1 MSLPSPPPVSVSEL
15 NRKAKSLLENQL
27 GEVCVEAEIGDLSK
41 PSSGHWYFTLKD
53 ARAQLRCAMF
63 RRANVRVRFQP
74 KLGDSVVVRGL
85 LSIYEARGDYQLIV
99 DDMQASGDGA
109 LQRELEALK
118 QRLQA
123 EGLFASDRK
132 LPVPMHCERIG
143 VITSPTGAAIED
155 IISVLGRRSPS
166 SEIALFP
173 VPVQGSG
180 AAQHIADA
188 IDKANTL
195 VAENIRT
202 VDVLIVGRGGG
213 SLEDLWSFNEE
224 VVARAIARSNI
235 PIVSAV
241 GHEIDYSIAD
251 LVADVRAA
259 TPSQAAELVTRDTE
273 EWLQHIDSQAA
284 QLNMLV
290 QRKLAAQQASLAHLK
305 ARLRHPRHRL
315 NLIREQLKSAR
326 DRAALLIQQRLT
338 RERQIVNQIRR
349 DLRAVSPTMITRRQ
363 KDTVARLHQQLPSLI
378 AAVLNRQTDRVMH
391 LTQLL
396 TSLGP
401 ASTLERGYAIVTS
414 VNEGVVRDSKTVSVD
429 SEITIRLH
437 RGGLTSV
444 VTETHDEPKPA

>member
-1 MSLPSPPPVSVSEL
+1 VSEL

-132 LPVPMHCERIG
+132 LPVPIHCERIG

-180 AAQHIADA
+180 AAQQIADA

-202 VDVLIVGRGGG
+202 IDVLIVGRGGG

-251 LVADVRAA
+251 FVADVRAA
-259 TPSQAAELVTRDTE
+259 TPSQAAELVTRDSE

-326 DRAALLIQQRLT
+326 DRAALLVQQRLT

-349 DLRAVSPTMITRRQ
+349 DLRAVSPTMITRKQ

-444 VTETHDEPKPA
+444 ITETHDEPKPA

>member
-132 LPVPMHCERIG
+132 LPGPMHCERIG

-180 AAQHIADA
+180 AAQQIADA

-202 VDVLIVGRGGG
+202 IDVLIVGRGGG

-349 DLRAVSPTMITRRQ
+349 DLRAVSPTMITRKQ

-396 TSLGP
+396 RSLGP

-444 VTETHDEPKPA
+444 ITETHDEPKPA

>member
-143 VITSPTGAAIED
+143 VITSPTGAVIED

-180 AAQHIADA
+180 AAQQIADA

-202 VDVLIVGRGGG
+202 IDVLIVGRGGG

-349 DLRAVSPTMITRRQ
+349 DLRAVSPTMITRKQ

>member
-132 LPVPMHCERIG
+132 LPVPIHCERIG

-180 AAQHIADA
+180 AAQQIADA

-202 VDVLIVGRGGG
+202 IDVLIVGRGGG

-224 VVARAIARSNI
+224 VVARAVARSNI

>member
-180 AAQHIADA
+180 AAQQIADA

-202 VDVLIVGRGGG
+202 IDVLIVGRGGG

-444 VTETHDEPKPA
+444 ITETHDEPKPA

>member
-123 EGLFASDRK
+123 EGLFAPDRK
-132 LPVPMHCERIG
+132 LPVPIHCERIG

-180 AAQHIADA
+180 AAQQIADA

-202 VDVLIVGRGGG
+202 IDVLIVGRGGG

-349 DLRAVSPTMITRRQ
+349 DLRAVSPTMITRKQ

-437 RGGLTSV
+437 RGGMTSV

>member
-1 MSLPSPPPVSVSEL
+1 MSLPGPPPVSVSEL

-132 LPVPMHCERIG
+132 LPVPIHCERIG

-180 AAQHIADA
+180 AAQQIADA

-202 VDVLIVGRGGG
+202 IDVLIVGRGGG

-273 EWLQHIDSQAA
+273 EWLQHIDSRAA

-349 DLRAVSPTMITRRQ
+349 DLRAVSPTMITRKQ

>member
-132 LPVPMHCERIG
+132 LPVPIHCERIG

-180 AAQHIADA
+180 AAQQIADA

-195 VAENIRT
+195 VAKNIRT
-202 VDVLIVGRGGG
+202 IDVLIVGRGGG

-259 TPSQAAELVTRDTE
+259 TPSQAAELVTRDSE

-349 DLRAVSPTMITRRQ
+349 DLRAVSPTMITRKQ

-429 SEITIRLH
+429 SKITIRLH

-444 VTETHDEPKPA
+444 ITETHDEPKPA